1 MASSEIDDQLAL
13 CFSPGSGQDRRM
25 TSPPAPVPHP
35 AATALRWWS
44 LDGVGGLR
52 HLRADLRDAVIGTPL
67 GDEDGLDR
75 ITVVATE
82 LATNALRH
90 GRPPT
95 VIRLLQETDALILDV
110 ADHDLAGEPLFDQ
123 ERPLGLGGLG
133 LRLART
139 FATDLGWYRTDNTK
153 NIWARFDFV
162 RD

>member
-1 MASSEIDDQLAL
+1 
-13 CFSPGSGQDRRM
+13 M

-35 AATALRWWS
+35 AATELRSWS
-44 LDGVGGLR
+44 LDAVGGLR
-52 HLRADLRDAVIGTPL
+52 HLRADLRAAVIGTPL
-67 GDEDGLDR
+67 DDEDGVGR

-90 GRPPT
+90 GRGPA
-95 VIRLLQETDALILDV
+95 VIRLLQEPGALTLDV
-110 ADHDLAGEPLFDQ
+110 ADHDVTGEPLFD
-123 ERPLGLGGLG
+123 ERRPIGLGGLG

-139 FATDLGWYRTDNTK
+139 FASDLGWYRTLKTK

>member
-1 MASSEIDDQLAL
+1 MVVFIIHAWAAL
-13 CFSPGSGQDRRM
+13 CFSPESGQDRRM

-35 AATALRWWS
+35 AATEVRSWNLE
-44 LDGVGGLR
+44 GVGGLR
-52 HLRADLRDAVIGTPL
+52 HLRADLRDAVAGTPL
-67 GDEDGLDR
+67 DDEDGLDR

-95 VIRLLQETDALILDV
+95 VIRLLREPGALLLDV

-123 ERPLGLGGLG
+123 ERPIGLGGLG

-139 FATDLGWYRTDNTK
+139 FATDLGWYRTTKTK